1 MNIKKIGLTA
11 LAASLV
17 SVSSATAGEM
27 SASGAASIT
36 VENYSGVLR
45 NAGVGYSMADSVTL
59 AGSGELD
66 NGLTVSLS
74 FELDAGADA
83 SPGSFDDHSVSISS
97 DALGTFKFSG
107 NSGSSAVSAIDGT
120 AAGDVFDTFDTKVGV
135 GGGTA
140 STAET
145 VSVTGDAAML
155 TSPGGGNT
163 MIYTLPAM
171 VDGLSVSASY
181 TPQGSSDESSSAFGG
196 TYTGVE
202 GLSISYGI
210 GSNDSTAGTAFNA
223 DVTTMKATYAF
234 GPVTLGYS
242 DHEYDS
248 NTATRDQDVSSMSLA
263 YTVSDELSIT
273 YGTEDFSTGEASTV
287 DAEYSKISVAYTS
300 GGMTLTAVAAEGEN
314 ISYTTAPA
322 EDVDYWGIT
331 AAFAF

>member
-27 SASGAASIT
+27 SVSGAASIT

-45 NAGVGYSMADSVTL
+45 NAGVAYSMADSATL
-59 AGSGELD
+59 SGSGELD

-74 FELDAGADA
+74 MELEGGSDAVN
-83 SPGSFDDHSVSISS
+83 SFDSQSITIASE
-97 DALGTFKFSG
+97 DLGTLVFAKNG
-107 NSGSSAVSAIDGT
+107 GSSAVSAIDAT

-140 STAET
+140 TTAET
-145 VSVTGDAAML
+145 ATATGDAAML
-155 TSPGGGNT
+155 TTQAGNNSF
-163 MIYTLPAM
+163 MYTLPAL

-181 TPQGSSDESSSAFGG
+181 SPQGSNDESSSAFAG

-202 GLSISYGI
+202 GLSISYGV
-210 GSNDSTAGTAFNA
+210 GDNNAAAGTASNA
-223 DVTTMKATYAF
+223 DVTSMKASYAF
-234 GPVTLGYS
+234 GPVTVAYS
-242 DHEYDS
+242 DHEFDS
-248 NTATRDQDVSSMSLA
+248 ATATRDQDVESMSIA
-263 YTVSDELSIT
+263 YTVSDEISIT
-273 YGTEDFSTGEASTV
+273 YGTEEFSTGEASTV

-300 GGMTLTAVAAEGEN
+300 GGMTITAVAAEGEN
-314 ISYTTAPA
+314 ISYSTAAA
-322 EDVDYWGIT
+322 EDVDYWGLT

>member
-36 VENYSGVLR
+36 VENYSGTLR

-83 SPGSFDDHSVSISS
+83 TPGSFDDHSVSISS
-97 DALGTFKFSG
+97 DELGTFKFSG
-107 NSGSSAVSAIDGT
+107 NSGSSAVSAIDAT

-140 STAET
+140 TTAET
-145 VSVTGDAAML
+145 ATAVGDAAML

-163 MIYTLPAM
+163 MIYTLPTLM
-171 VDGLSVSASY
+171 DGLSASASY
-181 TPQGSSDESSSAFGG
+181 TPQGSNAESSSAFAA

-202 GLSISYGI
+202 GLSVSYGV
-210 GSNDSTAGTAFNA
+210 GSNDGSSGTAFNA
-223 DVTTMKATYAF
+223 DVTTMKASYAF
-234 GPVTLGYS
+234 GPVTVAYS
-242 DHEYDS
+242 DHEFDS
-248 NTATRDQDVSSMSLA
+248 ATATRDQDVQSMSLA

-273 YGTEDFSTGEASTV
+273 YGTEEFSTGEASTV
-287 DAEYSKISVAYTS
+287 DESI
-300 GGMTLTAVAAEGEN
+300 
-314 ISYTTAPA
+314 
-322 EDVDYWGIT
+322 
-331 AAFAF
+331 